1 MKISYED
8 TYFLDRD
15 LAYQTAL
22 AHNTVEL
29 ENGQKQEQVCYYD
42 GAPFQHAPKNLI
54 NVPVELFADYFS
66 THSKRIP
73 KRIDTNTS
81 PISSGSEILK
91 TRIQGMMSLLE
102 NIRNRTHSG

>member
-1 MKISYED
+1 MKIPYED

-42 GAPFQHAPKNLI
+42 GAPFHHAPKNLV

-66 THSKRIP
+66 THSNRIP
-73 KRIDTNTS
+73 KRIETS
-81 PISSGSEILK
+81 TSQSKSETEKSQNRIL
-91 TRIQGMMSLLE
+91 GMMELLE
-102 NIRNRTHSG
+102 NIHSSNLPE